1 MSGERV
7 VQTWH
12 AAMETA
18 LLCTSANHSIAP
30 ETGGAK
36 GERLSF
42 IIFTT
47 VDRQTGSHGFP
58 PLPVVTNAAQAAVV
72 AGLAVDTAGL
82 TPGGGGGAVVTSDWF
97 IEVV

>member
-18 LLCTSANHSIAP
+18 LLCTSANHSI
-30 ETGGAK
+30 T
-36 GERLSF
+36 
-42 IIFTT
+42 
-47 VDRQTGSHGFP
+47 
-58 PLPVVTNAAQAAVV
+58 PVVTNAAQAAMV

-97 IEVV
+97 IKVV